1 MPKKWTGYFNI
12 TKMTLIA
19 GISLLGSACGGSA
32 FAQTVAPI
40 SQADMLGSSAIV
52 GQIVDYTI
60 TDTDKRITA
69 ILVIGSAV
77 GNKKC
82 YKAEPEAKLAA
93 AGLKGPEV
101 MIGKLGAG
109 TRVFCLYG
117 LKAVKPSPETI
128 TKIQKDKGKTAV
140 HDPSIALDYTSIRL
154 EPNRGLIVANGSI
167 KNLGEVVNIV
177 NPDGLYLRNKSA
189 HLFGTVG
196 SKYWRMTLD
205 QELRERNYEEA
216 KAIYAA
222 LDLRNKDS
230 NHLDVVKIT
239 RKTNLSKFYH
249 ASESLRPFVEAEMVL
264 WNYDD
269 VQKAAVRK
277 R

>member
-1 MPKKWTGYFNI
+1 MSKI
-12 TKMTLIA
+12 LA
-19 GISLLGSACGGSA
+19 ISGLALNVICEAA
-32 FAQTVAPI
+32 FALTPAAI
-40 SQADMLGSSAIV
+40 DQADMLGSSAIV

-60 TDTDKRITA
+60 IDTEKRITA
-69 ILVIGSAV
+69 ILVIGSTA

-82 YKAEPEAKLAA
+82 YKTETEAKLAA

-101 MIGKLGAG
+101 MLGNLIAG
-109 TRVFCLYG
+109 ARVFCLYG
-117 LKAVKPSPETI
+117 LKAVKPTVDTI
-128 TKIQKDKGKTAV
+128 SKIQKDKGKSV
-140 HDPSIALDYTSIRL
+140 IHDPSIALDYTNIRL
-154 EPNRGLIVANGSI
+154 EPNRGLIAAKGSVN
-167 KNLGEVVNIV
+167 NLGEIVNIV
-177 NPDGLYLRNKSA
+177 NADGLYLRNNSA
-189 HLFGTVG
+189 HLFGIVG

-205 QELRERNYEEA
+205 QELREGNFDEA

-249 ASESLRPFVEAEMVL
+249 ASESLRPFVEAEMVR
-264 WNYDD
+264 WNYDN
-269 VQKAAVRK
+269 VQKEAVRK